1 MKYSEKRIENFT
13 IIENKI
19 NLAVHYKK
27 TAKDW
32 FDAIAIL
39 VFGFCLFVA
48 TYFLISQG
56 MKTMNYIS
64 IGGGLIFA
72 FQTVLQSFSGISLQK
87 IF

>member
-13 IIENKI
+13 IFENKI

-39 VFGFCLFVA
+39 VFV
-48 TYFLISQG
+48 FLWQ
-56 MKTMNYIS
+56 
-64 IGGGLIFA
+64 LIF
-72 FQTVLQSFSGISLQK
+72 
-87 IF
+87 